1 MATDQDQLAKTVQWL
16 DEERRKDK
24 QEVAA
29 LQERL
34 AALTGENSGLSRKL
48 QQLESDLTAS
58 NATLQR
64 LAKVDEILSGYRKEM
79 TKALEDVE
87 QRRAEADRE
96 DERLRKIERE
106 GLNKSFAE
114 LRKGVEVASRLER
127 DALARKEEESRIAR
141 LVAELQNKIVEF
153 NRHLDERIRSIT
165 VLEEGRRQDAKRIT
179 ELQTELSDLRKRM
192 DENRGKL
199 DVVED
204 LARRVDVRVAELAT
218 AETERRTA
226 LSQWLDAQAVVQAE
240 RDRMLNDFRAKM
252 DSSIKSMEEYGR
264 RVDQYQET
272 NREMKR
278 SAEGYQQAVEL
289 LERRI
294 TEAAEIQRLAE
305 ERFRQEWAAFLAD
318 DQKRW
323 TTHMLLRDEQWREH
337 DRLNSKDVERL
348 ETLEDQMAEALD
360 LLHHWQAMDAQR
372 LQTLLGL
379 LRDMA
384 AEYDQAF
391 TQAR

>member
-1 MATDQDQLAKTVQWL
+1 MATDQEQLAKTVQWL
-16 DEERRKDK
+16 DDERRKDK
-24 QEVAA
+24 QEIAA

-34 AALTGENSGLSRKL
+34 ASQAGENANLSRRI
-48 QQLESDLTAS
+48 QQLDSDLTAS

-64 LAKVDEILSGYRKEM
+64 LAKIDEILGGYRKEM
-79 TKALEDVE
+79 TKALEEVE
-87 QRRAEADRE
+87 QRRAEAERE
-96 DERLRKIERE
+96 DERLRKVERE

-114 LRKGVEVASRLER
+114 LRKGVEVAGRLER
-127 DALARKEEESRIAR
+127 EAQSRKEEENRLSR
-141 LVAELQNKIVEF
+141 LVAELQNKVLEF

-179 ELQTELSDLRKRM
+179 ELQTEHSELRKRI

-204 LARRVDVRVAELAT
+204 LSRRVDVRVAELAL
-218 AETERRTA
+218 AETERRSA
-226 LSQWLDAQAVVQAE
+226 LSQWLDTQAVLQAE
-240 RDRMLNDFRAKM
+240 RDRMLSDFRERVDAATKT
-252 DSSIKSMEEYGR
+252 MEEYGR
-264 RVDQYQET
+264 RVDQYHET

-278 SAEGYQQAVEL
+278 SAESYQQAVEL

-294 TEAAEIQRLAE
+294 AEAAEMQRLAE
-305 ERFRQEWAAFLAD
+305 ERFRQDWAAFLAD

-337 DRLNSKDVERL
+337 DRLNAKQLERL
-348 ETLEDQMAEALD
+348 DTLEDQMAEALD
-360 LLHHWQAMDAQR
+360 LLRHWQAMDAQR
-372 LQTLLGL
+372 LQSLLGL

-384 AEYDQAF
+384 AEYDQDF
-391 TQAR
+391 TQTR